1 MITFLLI
8 IIVVELGLLLKS
20 FNEVSEEA
28 SEDLAIIKKTLITH
42 HEVVTE
48 NLMSVHPN
56 P

>member
-42 HEVVTE
+42 HEVVRK
-48 NLMSVHPN
+48 NLMGVHPN